1 MNTQTSFTDYLNSFT
16 GKSKEKPTTQD
27 HKVVA
32 QVVQTKDYQ
41 QFNKA
46 AGNRDVIQ
54 LHIERLKASM
64 EQEYLMSPIIVNE
77 KMEIIDGQHRFEAAR
92 QLDLPIRFIKVRG
105 YALSQMQQM
114 NKLMIKWQV
123 IDHIKA
129 HADMG
134 NTHFIKL
141 LRFIEEHS
149 EHNGVEVI
157 LTAHGFNG
165 SARKALFESGTYK
178 HDKQREADVARL
190 LKALH
195 EIKPYYKGAR
205 RSSFISALRCLM
217 KHDIF
222 DVDLFIDKLSK
233 FSSLMVDCTTRAHYI
248 DLIEHIYNYK
258 SRNKVSLKYL
268 SDDRD

>member
-27 HKVVA
+27 HQVVA

-54 LHIERLKASM
+54 LHVERLKTSM

-114 NKLMIKWQV
+114 NKLMVKWKP

-134 NTHFIKL
+134 NPHFVQL
-141 LRFIEEHS
+141 MRFIEEYS
-149 EHNGVEVI
+149 KDNTLEVI
-157 LTAHGFNG
+157 LAAHGLNG
-165 SARKALFESGTYK
+165 SGRRSILESGTYK
-178 HDKQREADVARL
+178 HNKEKEAKVVRL
-190 LKALH
+190 LNTINK
-195 EIKPYYKGAR
+195 IKPYYKGAR
-205 RSSFISALRCLM
+205 RALFIGALKKLM

-222 DVDLFIDKLSK
+222 DVDLFIEKLKKYSAM
-233 FSSLMVDCTTRAHYI
+233 MVDCTNQESYI
-248 DLIEHIYNYK
+248 ALIEHIYNYK
-258 SRNKVSLKYL
+258 SRNKISLKYL
-268 SDDRD
+268 SDD

>member
-27 HKVVA
+27 HQVVA

-46 AGNRDVIQ
+46 AGNRDLIQ
-54 LHIERLKASM
+54 LHVERLKASM

-92 QLDLPIRFIKVRG
+92 QLNLPIRFIKVRG

-114 NKLMIKWQV
+114 NALSKDWGLV
-123 IDHIKA
+123 DHIKA
-129 HADMG
+129 HADLG
-134 NTHFIKL
+134 NTNFKQLMRYIKGQTENHPL
-141 LRFIEEHS
+141 S
-149 EHNGVEVI
+149 VI
-157 LTAHGFNG
+157 MTSLGLQG
-165 SARKALFESGTYK
+165 SNTYDK
-178 HDKQREADVARL
+178 LKTGSYRHDEKREAQSLRVLESVEKMR
-190 LKALH
+190 
-195 EIKPYYKGAR
+195 PFYKGAN
-205 RSSFISALRCLM
+205 RSNFVHAIMHLR
-217 KHDIF
+217 KHDVF
-222 DVDLFIDKLSK
+222 DVELFIDKLSK
-233 FSSLMVDCTTRAHYI
+233 YSSLMVDCTTRARYI

-268 SDDRD
+268 SDD

>member
-27 HKVVA
+27 HQVVA

-54 LHIERLKASM
+54 LHVERLKSSM

-114 NKLMIKWQV
+114 NALSKDWGLM
-123 IDHIKA
+123 DHIKA
-129 HADMG
+129 HADLG
-134 NTHFIKL
+134 NTNFKQLI
-141 LRFIEEHS
+141 RYIDEQSEDHS
-149 EHNGVEVI
+149 FRTIMTSLGLNGGVNFQQFKIGEYV
-157 LTAHGFNG
+157 HKKNN
-165 SARKALFESGTYK
+165 
-178 HDKQREADVARL
+178 
-190 LKALH
+190 
-195 EIKPYYKGAR
+195 EIKSLKVLESLERMKPFYKGANR
-205 RSSFISALRCLM
+205 LNFIRAIMYLM

-233 FSSLMVDCTTRAHYI
+233 YSAMMMDCTSRARYI

-258 SRNKVSLKYL
+258 SRKKVSLKYL

>member
-16 GKSKEKPTTQD
+16 GKSKDNPTTQD
-27 HKVVA
+27 HQVVA

-54 LHIERLKASM
+54 VHVERLKTSM

-105 YALSQMQQM
+105 YALSQMQKM
-114 NKLMIKWQV
+114 NANQKDWRIM
-123 IDHIKA
+123 DHIEA
-129 HADMG
+129 HAEMG
-134 NTHFIKL
+134 NANFTQLIS
-141 LRFIEEHS
+141 FIEKHRKD
-149 EHNGVEVI
+149 NTLMVI
-157 LTAHGFNG
+157 LQAYGING
-165 SARKALFESGTYK
+165 SVRKAQLESGTYK
-178 HDKQREADVARL
+178 HDKKKEAETVIL
-190 LKALH
+190 LNAINK
-195 EIKPYYKGAR
+195 IKPYYKGAE
-205 RSSFISALRCLM
+205 RSSFIGALRKLM
-217 KHDIF
+217 KHEIF
-222 DVDLFIDKLSK
+222 DLDRFMDKLSK
-233 FSSLMVDCTTRAHYI
+233 FSSMMVDCAKKEQYI

-268 SDDRD
+268 SDD